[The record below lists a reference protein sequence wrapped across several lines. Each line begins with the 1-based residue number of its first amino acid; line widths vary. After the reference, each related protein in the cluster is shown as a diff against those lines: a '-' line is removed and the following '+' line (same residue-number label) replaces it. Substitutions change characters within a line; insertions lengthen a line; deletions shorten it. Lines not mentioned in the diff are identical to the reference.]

1 MRSGTRNILNMLK
14 KIAHYY
20 VRKEYCRK
28 AIAEQADLSAFKEKL
43 SRPVIIG
50 LFLIALSYTMGLP
63 TVIAFSAFA
72 ASRNEPVVGIVG
84 GALMYGISH
93 LMFFVGVTMA
103 GTKYVLAMNRW
114 LARITLEKI
123 LGSEAKTYC
132 ALPHGE
138 SVRERL
144 KN

>member
-1 MRSGTRNILNMLK
+1 
-14 KIAHYY
+14 
-20 VRKEYCRK
+20 
-28 AIAEQADLSAFKEKL
+28 
-43 SRPVIIG
+43 
-50 LFLIALSYTMGLP
+50 MGLP

-132 ALPHGE
+132 ALPYGE

>member
-1 MRSGTRNILNMLK
+1 MCLNTPIILKMFK

-43 SRPVIIG
+43 NRPIISG

-72 ASRNEPVVGIVG
+72 ASRNEPVIGIVG

-103 GTKYVLAMNRW
+103 GTKYVIAMNRW
-114 LARITLEKI
+114 LTRIILEKI
-123 LGSEAKTYC
+123 LGSEIKTFC
-132 ALPHGE
+132 AVPQKE
-138 SVRERL
+138 SINEPL